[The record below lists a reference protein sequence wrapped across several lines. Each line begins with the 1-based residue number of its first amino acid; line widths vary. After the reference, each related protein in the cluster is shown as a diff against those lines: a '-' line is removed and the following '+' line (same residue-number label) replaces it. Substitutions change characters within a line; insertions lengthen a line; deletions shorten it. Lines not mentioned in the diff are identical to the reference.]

1 MTDPQRL
8 ARVFKV
14 LAADSRVRILQL
26 LKKRALC
33 VEALADR
40 LRVTSAAVSQHLRI
54 LRDVELVTPDKR
66 GYHVHYRVNKKTL
79 LIWQKMADQLLGM
92 GAE

>member
-14 LAADSRVRILQL
+14 LASDSRVRILQL
-26 LKKRALC
+26 LKKRVLC
-33 VEALADR
+33 VEALANR
-40 LRVTSAAVSQHLRI
+40 LAITPAAVSQHLRI
-54 LRDVELVTPDKR
+54 LRDADLVTSDKR

-79 LIWQKMADQLLGM
+79 ARWQKMADQLLGM